1 MRGYLIWIDV
11 GILHPRIEQCVV
23 LQFSCLKRC
32 NFNILQC
39 LRKNGRNRIMKV
51 IFVDC
56 NSAEKAKFC
65 GCEMFFDEFDERKRF
80 QLRRLGYGRSMA
92 SG

>member
-1 MRGYLIWIDV
+1 MFAKNKKNSASANIK
-11 GILHPRIEQCVV
+11 EQYVV

-51 IFVDC
+51 IFADC
-56 NSAEKAKFC
+56 NSAEKAKFS
-65 GCEMFFDEFDERKRF
+65 GCEICF
-80 QLRRLGYGRSMA
+80 SMNLTKEKIA
-92 SG
+92 TETTRIWP